1 VTLLSLPE
9 ESLDLSAAK
18 NPRRLMVTLLS
29 LPEELPEELLD
40 LSAATNPRLVM
51 VTLLSLLEEL
61 LDLSDNSLSD
71 PVDVFVLKFNVVVSA
86 TIFLL
91 VHSPGNTLVKPHI
104 VRQLP
109 ISLEQSGFIGLVLEN
124 HIRLIVL
131 VVS

>member
-1 VTLLSLPE
+1 MTLLSLPE
-9 ESLDLSAAK
+9 ESLDLWAAT
-18 NPRRLMVTLLS
+18 NPRMVMVTLLS
-29 LPEELPEELLD
+29 LPEELLD

-71 PVDVFVLKFNVVVSA
+71 PVDIFVLKFNVVVSA

-91 VHSPGNTLVKPHI
+91 VHSPGNTLVEPHI

>member
-9 ESLDLSAAK
+9 ESLDLSAAT
-18 NPRRLMVTLLS
+18 NVRMVMVTLLS
-29 LPEELPEELLD
+29 LPEELLD
-40 LSAATNPRLVM
+40 LSAATNPRMVM
-51 VTLLSLLEEL
+51 ATLLSLLEEL

-91 VHSPGNTLVKPHI
+91 VHSPGNTLVESHI